1 MMFIRLAFIVS
12 SVVMVIQGDIQSDVE
27 LQKDVIVVGSGIA
40 GLAAARTLVNTGK
53 FSVNILEAKRE
64 RYGGR
69 IFTDR
74 KSLKNARGVE
84 VDLGANWLNS
94 MVVENPLAKIVA
106 NGDLEVKSAGNVQ
119 LHFPERGQVFTGEDA
134 NKIFTEF
141 YQVTMTAT
149 KKIVGVME

>member
-1 MMFIRLAFIVS
+1 MEGSGGPGENQHKSLNYIYSSCNSLYHYDNEMKSFMIYMKDLYFFHFRYMMFIRLVFIVS

-74 KSLKNARGVE
+74 KSLKNARGTNIISYIEYIQCLYV
-84 VDLGANWLNS
+84 
-94 MVVENPLAKIVA
+94 
-106 NGDLEVKSAGNVQ
+106 
-119 LHFPERGQVFTGEDA
+119 
-134 NKIFTEF
+134 
-141 YQVTMTAT
+141 
-149 KKIVGVME
+149 